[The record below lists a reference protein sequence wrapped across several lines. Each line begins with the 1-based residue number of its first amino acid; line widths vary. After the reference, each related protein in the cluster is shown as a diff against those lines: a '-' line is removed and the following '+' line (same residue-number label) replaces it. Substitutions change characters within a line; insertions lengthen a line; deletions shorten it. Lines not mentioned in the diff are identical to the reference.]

1 MATLETVRQQLDEL
15 LEQTE
20 RDCAEAMEATTARA
34 MEATTAR
41 AAELVRADR
50 AALIALG
57 RQQERERTLMAI
69 ALVMAQ
75 LKEQGTNAQALA
87 TLRRYVLGDD

>member
-1 MATLETVRQQLDEL
+1 MVSLETVRQQLDEL
-15 LEQTE
+15 LAQTE

-34 MEATTAR
+34 
-41 AAELVRADR
+41 AEQVRADR

-57 RQQERERTLMAI
+57 RQQERERTLLAI
-69 ALVMAQ
+69 ALVGAE
-75 LKEQGTNAQALA
+75 LKERGGNAQALA

>member
-1 MATLETVRQQLDEL
+1 MVSMETVRQQLDEL

-34 MEATTAR
+34 
-41 AAELVRADR
+41 AEQVRADR

-57 RQQERERTLMAI
+57 RQQERERTLLAI
-69 ALVMAQ
+69 ALVGAE
-75 LKEQGTNAQALA
+75 LKERGGNAHALA

>member
-1 MATLETVRQQLDEL
+1 MASMETVRQQLDEL

-20 RDCAEAMEATTARA
+20 RDCAEAMA
-34 MEATTAR
+34 ATTAR
-41 AAELVRADR
+41 AAEQVRADR

-69 ALVMAQ
+69 ALVEAQ
-75 LKEQGTNAQALA
+75 LKEQGTNAKALA

>member
-15 LEQTE
+15 LAQTE
-20 RDCAEAMEATTARA
+20 QDCAEAMEATTARA
-34 MEATTAR
+34 
-41 AAELVRADR
+41 AEQVRADR